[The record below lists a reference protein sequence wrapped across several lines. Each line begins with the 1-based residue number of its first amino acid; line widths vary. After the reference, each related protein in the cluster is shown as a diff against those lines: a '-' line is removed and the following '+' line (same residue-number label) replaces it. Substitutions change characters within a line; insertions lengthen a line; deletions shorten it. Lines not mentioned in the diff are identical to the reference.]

1 MQAHRL
7 NRSGNI
13 VTHESMTIEELKQL
27 KESEDRVEFKE
38 ARNNF
43 SSAGSKHVDPNE
55 RRRCLLGYV
64 VALANEG
71 GGHLVLGMT
80 NAHPH
85 EVVGSV
91 FAAGK
96 IGGLEDDVYQKL
108 RIRVHVQE
116 LFEEDKRVMIIHI
129 PSRAPGRPLKFEGV
143 ALMRTG
149 DSLRPMSD
157 DELLSVLSEQEPD
170 FSAKICKGL
179 TIDDLDLE
187 AVARMKNAYAKKQKN
202 PAFAQL
208 SLQQTLSDLELSK
221 AEGLTYAALILLA
234 KVDSIKQY
242 LPQSRIIREYRND
255 NAQIHH
261 DSREVFEGPLYK
273 VIDAVWNAIND
284 PRLNRKTPVQFGSY
298 IFDIFSL
305 NESVIREALL
315 NAVAH
320 RDYTMQSEVVV
331 KQYPDRIVINNP
343 GGFPKGVTLENLLTV
358 NSTPR
363 SRLMTEVMEK
373 TGLVER
379 SGQGVDKI
387 FSITLSEGKAE
398 PDYSASDAFQ
408 VTLAISC
415 TIIDKAFHVFI
426 NRYQQSDKEP
436 KLGVEQI
443 ITLCKVLN
451 GMFQNLKQP
460 IVDQLI
466 QMGMVVRPHH
476 SARRYQL
483 PDEYYQMVS
492 DGLRIG
498 KRYLTYEIEPI
509 ILSLQEGGKKIGELA
524 PIMEVDLS
532 RSQLRSLLQRLI
544 EDGVVVSSGKL
555 KGTRY
560 SLSPQFASLR
570 GSTLVHEAFSQLRS
584 VHE

>member
-1 MQAHRL
+1 
-7 NRSGNI
+7 
-13 VTHESMTIEELKQL
+13 MTIAELKL
-27 KESEDRVEFKE
+27 MKESEDRVEFKE

-43 SSAGSKHVDPNE
+43 SYAGSKHTDPNE
-55 RRRCLLGYV
+55 RRRCFLGYV
-64 VALANEG
+64 AALANEG

-85 EVVGSV
+85 EVVGST

-96 IGGLEDDVYQKL
+96 IGGLEDDVYNKL
-108 RIRVHVQE
+108 RIRIHV
-116 LFEEDKRVMIIHI
+116 EEEHEDGKRVVIVHI
-129 PSRAPGRPLKFEGV
+129 PSRAVGRPLKFEGV

-157 DELLSVLSEQEPD
+157 DELFSVLSEQEPD
-170 FSAKICKGL
+170 FSAKTCKGL
-179 TIDDLDLE
+179 TINDLDLE
-187 AVARMKNAYAKKQKN
+187 AVARMKSAYAKKQKN

-208 SLQQTLSDLELSK
+208 SLEQTLSDLDLSNG
-221 AEGLTYAALILLA
+221 EGLTYAALILLG
-234 KVDSIKQY
+234 KVEVIKQY
-242 LPQSRIIREYRND
+242 LPQSRIVREFRNED
-255 NAQIHH
+255 AQIHH
-261 DSREVFEGPLYK
+261 DSRDVFEGPLYK

-331 KQYPDRIVINNP
+331 KQYTDRIVINNP

-358 NSTPR
+358 SSTPR

-408 VTLAISC
+408 VTLALSC
-415 TIIDKAFHVFI
+415 IIIDKAFHVFI

-443 ITLCKVLN
+443 ITLCKIRSN
-451 GMFQNLKQP
+451 MFQNLKQTV
-460 IVDQLI
+460 VDQLLT
-466 QMGMVVRPHH
+466 MGMVERVH
-476 SARRYQL
+476 SSAKRYIL
-483 PDEYYQMVS
+483 HGDYYQMVNA
-492 DGLRIG
+492 DQRIG
-498 KRYLTYEIEPI
+498 RRYLTHEVEGAV
-509 ILSLQEGGKKIGELA
+509 LALQGGNKK
-524 PIMEVDLS
+524 MSEVVS
-532 RSQLRSLLQRLI
+532 RLHPHLTRNQVRFLLKKLI
-544 EDGVVVSSGKL
+544 EDGIAIPSGKL
-555 KGTRY
+555 KGARY
-560 SLSPQFASLR
+560 SLTPAFADYR
-570 GSTLVHEAFSQLRS
+570 GSTLVSEVLSELRAKHALS
-584 VHE
+584 DVP

>member
-1 MQAHRL
+1 
-7 NRSGNI
+7 
-13 VTHESMTIEELKQL
+13 
-27 KESEDRVEFKE
+27 
-38 ARNNF
+38 
-43 SSAGSKHVDPNE
+43 
-55 RRRCLLGYV
+55 
-64 VALANEG
+64 
-71 GGHLVLGMT
+71 MT

-85 EVVGSV
+85 EVVGSD
-91 FAAGK
+91 FALGK
-96 IGGLEDDVYQKL
+96 IGAMEDAIYQHH
-108 RIRVHVQE
+108 RMRVHITEQ
-116 LFEEDKRVMIIHI
+116 FEGDKRVVIFKVN
-129 PSRAPGRPLKFEGV
+129 PRPVGKILKFEGV

-149 DSLRPMSD
+149 DSLRAISD

-179 TIDDLDLE
+179 TIDDLDIE
-187 AVARMKNAYAKKQKN
+187 AVARMKSAYAKKQKN
-202 PAFAQL
+202 PSFGNL
-208 SLQQTLSDLELSK
+208 SLEQTLSDLELTNT
-221 AEGLTYAALILLA
+221 EGLTYAALILLG
-234 KVDSIKQY
+234 KVEAIKRY
-242 LPQSRIIREYRND
+242 LPQSRIIREFRNVST
-255 NAQIHH
+255 QIHH
-261 DSREVFEGPLYK
+261 DSRDVFEGPLYK
-273 VIDAVWNAIND
+273 VIDAVWDAIND

-305 NESVIREALL
+305 NESVVREALL

-320 RDYTMQSEVVV
+320 RDYTIQSEVVV

-358 NSTPR
+358 SSTPR

-415 TIIDKAFHVFI
+415 TIVDKAFHVFI

-443 ITLCKVLN
+443 ITLCKIRSS
-451 GMFQNLKQP
+451 MFQNLKQP
-460 IVDQLI
+460 IVDQLLAI
-466 QMGMVVRPHH
+466 GMVTKPHH
-476 SARRYQL
+476 SAKRYQL
-483 PDEYYQMVS
+483 HDDYYQMVS

-498 KRYLTYEIEPI
+498 KRYITYEIEPI
-509 ILSLQEGGKKIGELA
+509 ILALQEGGKKIGELV
-524 PIMEVDLS
+524 PIMEAVLS
-532 RSQLRSLLQRLI
+532 RSQLRGVLQRLI
-544 EDGVVVSSGKL
+544 EDGVVTSSGKL

-560 SLSPQFASLR
+560 ALSPTLANLR
-570 GSTLVHEAFSQLRS
+570 GSALANEAFAQLRT
-584 VHE
+584 VHG